1 MENKRKTWRTEQNQN
16 DISNQ
21 KSNRLILD
29 NESSEESDE
38 GERGG
43 GGGGQDVMIF
53 NVKQHYRS

>member
-38 GERGG
+38 GGGGGVGG
-43 GGGGQDVMIF
+43 GGGRM
-53 NVKQHYRS
+53 